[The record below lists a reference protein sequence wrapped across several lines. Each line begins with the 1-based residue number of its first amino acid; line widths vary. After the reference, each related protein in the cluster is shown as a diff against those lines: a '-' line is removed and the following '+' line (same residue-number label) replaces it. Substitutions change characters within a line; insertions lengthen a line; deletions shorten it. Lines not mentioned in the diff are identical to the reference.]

1 MATTVNKKIK
11 VKFKIT
17 IPAEKE
23 YEIVDEKLWNETKNE
38 FVSTANDD
46 DGQQILGNDY
56 IEEYG
61 LSPVDNSYFEDDP
74 NREEHV
80 VDGGFEI
87 EYISLEDR
95 QPVCFVVQWRQQ
107 PS

>member
-1 MATTVNKKIK
+1 MVSTVKKKIK

-23 YEIVDEKLWNETKNE
+23 YEIVDEKLWNAYKPE
-38 FVSTANDD
+38 FVHIANDD

-61 LSPVDNSYFEDDP
+61 LSPIDNSYFEDDP
-74 NREEHV
+74 NREV
-80 VDGGFEI
+80 AGI
-87 EYISLEDR
+87 ETIIDENGKSI
-95 QPVCFVVQWRQQ
+95 
-107 PS
+107 

>member
-1 MATTVNKKIK
+1 MEKVMKKKIK

-23 YEIVDEKLWNETKNE
+23 YEIIDEKLWIQTKDE
-38 FVSTANDD
+38 FVSTANDE

-74 NREEHV
+74 NREV
-80 VDGGFEI
+80 AGI
-87 EYISLEDR
+87 EKIIDENGKSL
-95 QPVCFVVQWRQQ
+95 
-107 PS
+107 

>member
-1 MATTVNKKIK
+1 MVSTVKKKIK

-23 YEIVDEKLWNETKNE
+23 YEIVDEKKWLAYKNE
-38 FVSTANDD
+38 FVHIANDD

-61 LSPVDNSYFEDDP
+61 LSPIDNSYFEDDP
-74 NREEHV
+74 NREV
-80 VDGGFEI
+80 AGI
-87 EYISLEDR
+87 EQIIDENGKSI
-95 QPVCFVVQWRQQ
+95 
-107 PS
+107 

>member
-1 MATTVNKKIK
+1 METVMKKKIK
-11 VKFKIT
+11 IKFKIT

-23 YEIVDEKLWNETKNE
+23 YEIIDEKLWIQTKDE
-38 FVSTANDD
+38 FVSTANDE

-74 NREEHV
+74 NREV
-80 VDGGFEI
+80 AGI
-87 EYISLEDR
+87 EKIIDENGKSL
-95 QPVCFVVQWRQQ
+95 
-107 PS
+107 

>member
-1 MATTVNKKIK
+1 MATTVKKKIK

-23 YEIVDEKLWNETKNE
+23 YEIVDEKKWLGCKNE
-38 FVSTANDD
+38 FVHIANDD

-74 NREEHV
+74 NREV
-80 VDGGFEI
+80 AGI
-87 EYISLEDR
+87 EQIIDENGKSI
-95 QPVCFVVQWRQQ
+95 
-107 PS
+107 

>member
-1 MATTVNKKIK
+1 MSKEKQVGEGDSFSKELFYNICKIK

-23 YEIVDEKLWNETKNE
+23 YEIIDEKLWIQTKDE
-38 FVSTANDD
+38 FVSTANDE

-74 NREEHV
+74 NREV
-80 VDGGFEI
+80 AGI
-87 EYISLEDR
+87 EKIIDENGKSL
-95 QPVCFVVQWRQQ
+95 
-107 PS
+107 

>member
-1 MATTVNKKIK
+1 MATTVKKKIK

-23 YEIVDEKLWNETKNE
+23 YEIVDEKKWNAYKNE
-38 FVSTANDD
+38 FVHIANDD

-61 LSPVDNSYFEDDP
+61 LSIVILKMTL
-74 NREEHV
+74 
-80 VDGGFEI
+80 I
-87 EYISLEDR
+87 EKL
-95 QPVCFVVQWRQQ
+95 QVLNKL
-107 PS
+107 

>member
-1 MATTVNKKIK
+1 MATTVKKKIK

-23 YEIVDEKLWNETKNE
+23 YEIVDEKKWLGCKKE
-38 FVSTANDD
+38 FVHIANDD

-61 LSPVDNSYFEDDP
+61 LSPIDNSYFEDDP
-74 NREEHV
+74 NREV
-80 VDGGFEI
+80 AGI
-87 EYISLEDR
+87 EQIIDENGKSI
-95 QPVCFVVQWRQQ
+95 
-107 PS
+107 